1 MAERATGKE
10 AWDGG
15 SSYARQRPEQTL
27 LYQLIRAERS
37 AALGLVRVLDVEG
50 ARVTGEMVAAL
61 QRLALQRRPST
72 AAVPG
77 LLAGLDTINR
87 RLRPWLSH
95 GEADPATAAVTA

>member
-1 MAERATGKE
+1 MRAS
-10 AWDGG
+10 APSRLCCI
-15 SSYARQRPEQTL
+15 SSSGP
-27 LYQLIRAERS
+27 S
-37 AALGLVRVLDVEG
+37 AVALGLVRVLDVEG